1 MAGRIENWRLG
12 DDGDDLRTSPYF
24 TKHPDS
30 PPFNKLFAAL
40 YDLIFSKMTNM
51 GYLIPSPTRT
61 LKEIFKEKI
70 HGTERFLVSAELI
83 AYLKWLIY
91 VGLFKDRTNVEH
103 VIFYNKEVAFLNNPS
118 NARWRGLL
126 YIELEAWYSEFKPA
140 KKRKGR
146 SSGGM
151 TSADAMADGDREL
164 FINIDGFIDPLADD
178 DAPPPASGAAL
189 AVAAQRAAA
198 EAAGDS

>member
-12 DDGDDLRTSPYF
+12 SDGDDLRTSPYF
-24 TKHPDS
+24 TKYPDS

-164 FINIDGFIDPLADD
+164 FINMDGFIDP
-178 DAPPPASGAAL
+178 
-189 AVAAQRAAA
+189 
-198 EAAGDS
+198 

>member
-12 DDGDDLRTSPYF
+12 ADGDDLRASPYF

-40 YDLIFSKMTNM
+40 YDLIFTKMTNM

-103 VIFYNKEVAFLNNPS
+103 VIFYNKEVAFLNLPG

-126 YIELEAWYSEFKPA
+126 YTGLDAWYAEFKA
-140 KKRKGR
+140 TKKRARKSTGKV
-146 SSGGM
+146 
-151 TSADAMADGDREL
+151 TDGVGIDENRP
-164 FINIDGFIDPLADD
+164 FINVDNFDDPLADG
-178 DAPPPASGAAL
+178 APAAGVALAAAAAAAL
-189 AVAAQRAAA
+189 AVG
-198 EAAGDS
+198 AAGH